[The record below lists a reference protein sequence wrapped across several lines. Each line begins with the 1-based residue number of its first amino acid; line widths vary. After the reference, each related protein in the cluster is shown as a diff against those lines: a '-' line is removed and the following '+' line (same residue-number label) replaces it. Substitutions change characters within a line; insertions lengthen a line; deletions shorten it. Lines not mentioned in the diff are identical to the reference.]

1 MKLSTRLAAGAL
13 VASFAAVPVTAEA
26 KPASTGKVRVEVR
39 AADKSLD
46 RVVSLVRRN
55 RDSAASKELRKY
67 RRQLRGA
74 EGQARRLRRS
84 TGTVAGAK
92 SYANAVRMVG
102 LVSDECAD
110 SLSSIVDEAA
120 GNPQEAI
127 ARSISACIVTRERLV
142 EALTQVLDQV
152 PEAAKPYVAKVIA
165 LLSSDGQN
173 EVANITDVLG
183 NPGLPTDVASIL
195 THALELATAAID
207 DAMTR
212 LQGILDV
219 VPPEVRPMVQSALT
233 MVTEML
239 NSVMGMVRDLLTGL
253 FGGTPTSPGT
263 PGTGAGGLGGLFG
276 SGGLPGLNL
285 LQGIFGQGF
294 PMNLVPINLPFNVSG
309 FGFATR

>member
-1 MKLSTRLAAGAL
+1 M
-13 VASFAAVPVTAEA
+13 
-26 KPASTGKVRVEVR
+26 
-39 AADKSLD
+39 
-46 RVVSLVRRN
+46 
-55 RDSAASKELRKY
+55 
-67 RRQLRGA
+67 
-74 EGQARRLRRS
+74 
-84 TGTVAGAK
+84 
-92 SYANAVRMVG
+92 
-102 LVSDECAD
+102 
-110 SLSSIVDEAA
+110 
-120 GNPQEAI
+120 
-127 ARSISACIVTRERLV
+127 
-142 EALTQVLDQV
+142 
-152 PEAAKPYVAKVIA
+152 IA
-165 LLSSDGQN
+165 LLSTDGQN
-173 EVANITDVLG
+173 EVANITDVLD

-233 MVTEML
+233 MVTETL

-253 FGGTPTSPGT
+253 FGGTPTS